1 MRGPVKIRNSFSSI
15 VVAIFLAGG
24 IAQAQDAA
32 APAAAPAAASD
43 STSVASAAVVPVTT
57 SSSAARRAYEA
68 GLVEREDRL
77 FVDEGLE
84 FFRQAVKDDPQFALG
99 HAALGYFTADPKE
112 GKDESAL
119 AIKYIDNASPDE
131 QLLIHWMNGTKN
143 GETVA
148 AISAMND
155 LLAKYPNDKRLINM
169 AAEWLCSNQGASEH
183 GEALLIRL
191 LKIDPRYYP
200 AMNNLAYCY
209 ALSGQARL
217 SPPLME
223 QYVAALPNEPNP
235 QDSYGEIMRILGDY
249 PAALD
254 HYQKAL
260 QINPNFNPSQVGVA
274 STYALMGDQ
283 KKARAQYLVAIKGTK
298 EKSTQINYRIL
309 WAMTYYRENKPRVA
323 REEFLKVDAEA
334 HQAGLPV
341 QEAEIHRITA
351 LFNPDPVSALKDLDE
366 SRSDLSSASSK
377 TKLLPGERD
386 VELASILQTTAFVAV
401 SAGKTDKAEAALK
414 LLAEMAETSRSTPV
428 QNSYHS
434 ANGAVLY
441 AKGDYAGAISE
452 LQEDPQNPLS
462 LRLLAEAQT
471 KAGQAVDAQKTLE
484 LLAGISDERVE
495 TAFAAPQA
503 RMALKS
509 EPPQQPAAT
518 QSAGRKTGLM

>member
-1 MRGPVKIRNSFSSI
+1 
-15 VVAIFLAGG
+15 
-24 IAQAQDAA
+24 
-32 APAAAPAAASD
+32 
-43 STSVASAAVVPVTT
+43 
-57 SSSAARRAYEA
+57 
-68 GLVEREDRL
+68 
-77 FVDEGLE
+77 
-84 FFRQAVKDDPQFALG
+84 
-99 HAALGYFTADPKE
+99 
-112 GKDESAL
+112 
-119 AIKYIDNASPDE
+119 
-131 QLLIHWMNGTKN
+131 
-143 GETVA
+143 
-148 AISAMND
+148 
-155 LLAKYPNDKRLINM
+155 
-169 AAEWLCSNQGASEH
+169 
-183 GEALLIRL
+183 
-191 LKIDPRYYP
+191 
-200 AMNNLAYCY
+200 
-209 ALSGQARL
+209 
-217 SPPLME
+217 
-223 QYVAALPNEPNP
+223 
-235 QDSYGEIMRILGDY
+235 
-249 PAALD
+249 
-254 HYQKAL
+254 L

-309 WAMTYYRENKPRVA
+309 WAMTYYRENKPRLA
-323 REEFLKVDAEA
+323 REEFMKVDSEA
-334 HQAGLPV
+334 HLTGLPV
-341 QEAEIHRITA
+341 QQAEIHRIMA
-351 LFNPDPVSALKDLDE
+351 LFNPDSVSALKDLDE
-366 SRSDLSSASSK
+366 ARSDLSSANSK

-434 ANGAVLY
+434 ANGAVLF

-484 LLAGISDERVE
+484 TLAAISDERVE